1 VTSRKALPAM
11 GDLRLIKLR
20 LSADLQLHED
30 DRTVLIDLIDAIID
44 DKDVRDKFWRSM
56 RGRPEKDSLK
66 KALALSAIF
75 GNSMRGIEPTGKAF
89 DEIATEFGLTFDVV
103 KHVYQQSRRAAIK
116 K

>member
-1 VTSRKALPAM
+1 M
-11 GDLRLIKLR
+11 GDLQLIKLR
-20 LSADLQLHED
+20 LSADLHLQAD
-30 DRTVLIDLIDAIID
+30 DRATLIELIDSIIS

-66 KALALSAIF
+66 KALALSAMF
-75 GNSMRGIEPTGKAF
+75 GNSMRGIEPTDKAF

-103 KHVYQQSRRAAIK
+103 KHVYQQSRRAGIK